1 MLMAIASYS
10 KFDTYKKL
18 ILSLSAPLKEEAILS
33 EQFLLEKDTKKK
45 LDIYYAPFEHVN
57 EQAKVVIAGIT
68 PGLHQMKKSYST
80 VIELKGKEVADEEI
94 LHQVKK
100 NSSFE
105 GTMRKN
111 LIAMLDELKLQNYL
125 GITSTSELFTT
136 ASHLVQTTS
145 VITYPVFYNG
155 KNYSGSTPNL
165 LKTELLKKYVIE
177 NFAKEVEKLNQALI
191 IPLGVNV
198 TKVLTFLAEND
209 YMNANTVL
217 YGFPHPSGGNG
228 HRHRQFSENKEEMKQ
243 KIKAYFA

>member
-1 MLMAIASYS
+1 
-10 KFDTYKKL
+10 
-18 ILSLSAPLKEEAILS
+18 
-33 EQFLLEKDTKKK
+33 
-45 LDIYYAPFEHVN
+45 
-57 EQAKVVIAGIT
+57 VVIAGIT

-80 VIELKGKEVADEEI
+80 VIELKGKEVGDEEI
-94 LHQVKK
+94 LHQVKN

-111 LIAMLDELKLQNYL
+111 LIAMLDELQLQNYL
-125 GITSTSELFTT
+125 GIASTSELFTT

-165 LKTELLKKYVIE
+165 LKTDLLKRYVIE

-198 TKVLTFLAEND
+198 AKVLTFLADND
-209 YMNANTVL
+209 YMNANNVL
-217 YGFPHPSGGNG
+217 NGFPHPSGGNG
-228 HRHRQFSENKEEMKQ
+228 HRHRQFAENKEEMKQ

>member
-45 LDIYYAPFEHVN
+45 LEIYYAPFEHVN
-57 EQAKVVIAGIT
+57 ERAKVVIAGIT

-80 VIELKGKEVADEEI
+80 VIDLKDKEVADEEI

-111 LIAMLDELKLQNYL
+111 LIAMLDEL
-125 GITSTSELFTT
+125 TTTELFRNSLHER
-136 ASHLVQTTS
+136 AIYYGQSPRS
-145 VITYPVFYNG
+145 D
-155 KNYSGSTPNL
+155 
-165 LKTELLKKYVIE
+165 YVGYY
-177 NFAKEVEKLNQALI
+177 VSR
-191 IPLGVNV
+191 
-198 TKVLTFLAEND
+198 FL
-209 YMNANTVL
+209 
-217 YGFPHPSGGNG
+217 
-228 HRHRQFSENKEEMKQ
+228 
-243 KIKAYFA
+243 